1 MRAMAMFAI
10 AACLAGV
17 PLTRAQPLPPAT
29 GTAAGAPVAATAA
42 PPASVPAPVPDTV
55 LAAAARQA
63 GIRRCQPAVSV
74 VSARTLAGARHADVV
89 LDWDRQDPDGA
100 PFFSLTGLDY
110 GQNAAAVFSL
120 TTVPQ
125 PAGCTVLAER
135 ISSAP
140 LSCREVARSELP
152 GYQATVLVPAVTV
165 YTLAAH
171 PRETVTLVDSPG
183 ACLIV
188 RRQVRYAGAG

>member
-1 MRAMAMFAI
+1 M
-10 AACLAGV
+10 
-17 PLTRAQPLPPAT
+17 
-29 GTAAGAPVAATAA
+29 AATAA
-42 PPASVPAPVPDTV
+42 PPAAAAVPTPVPDTV

-63 GIRRCQPAVSV
+63 GIRRCQPAVSI
-74 VSARTLAGARHADVV
+74 VSARTLAGTRHADVV

-100 PFFSLTGLDY
+100 PFFALTGLDY
-110 GQNAAAVFSL
+110 GQHAAAVFSL

-140 LSCREVARSELP
+140 LPCREVARSELP
-152 GYQATVLVPAVTV
+152 GYQPTALVPSVTV
-165 YTLAAH
+165 YTMPAH
-171 PRETVTLVDSPG
+171 ARETVTLVDSPG

-188 RRQVRYAGAG
+188 RRQVRYAGGG